1 MNPIPKAFVLL
12 ATLAMAFEAGCAP
25 GRIVPPATSIAMSEK
40 PRNLSPSAGSD
51 ALKALIDGNSAFAFA
66 LYQVLRTED
75 GNLFL
80 SPYSISVA
88 LAMTSAGA
96 SGNTAREMADTL
108 RFTLPQAELHP
119 AFNAYSLDLEARADA
134 VTEGTPF
141 ELSIANSL
149 WGQQGFPFQSE
160 FLDILAEN
168 YSAGMRLVD
177 FIQAPET
184 ARRAVNDWV
193 SDETRAK
200 IKDLIPEGAIDTLTR
215 LVLANAIYFKAAWRN
230 AFDSSGTIPAPF
242 HRLDG
247 SLVDVPMMHES
258 ELLGYAA
265 GEGVQALELPYENGN
280 MSMVILLPD
289 EGQFERFEGALSLA
303 GVQRTLADMT
313 YRPVILGLP
322 KFSYESS
329 FSLSDALKTL
339 GMADAFDPE
348 KADFSGMDGRRD
360 LYITDVIHKA
370 FIDVDEE
377 GTEAAA
383 ATAVIVG
390 TTSAPADEPVT
401 VTIDRPF
408 VYLIRDN
415 QTGAILFLGRVL
427 DPLQ

>member
-1 MNPIPKAFVLL
+1 MNPIPKAFILL
-12 ATLAMAFEAGCAP
+12 ATLAIAFQAGCAP
-25 GRIVPPATSIAMSEK
+25 GGVVPQASSIAMSEK
-40 PRNLSPSAGSD
+40 PRDMSPSAGSD

-66 LYQVLRTED
+66 LYQVLRSQD

-96 SGNTAREMADTL
+96 SGNTAREMAGTL

-149 WGQQGFPFQSE
+149 WGQQGFPFRTE
-160 FLDILAEN
+160 FLDMLAEN

-177 FIQAPET
+177 FIQAPEA
-184 ARRAVNDWV
+184 ARRAINDWV
-193 SDETRAK
+193 SDETRDK

-230 AFDSSGTIPAPF
+230 AFDSSGTTPAPF

-247 SLVDVPMMHES
+247 SVVDVPMMHERES
-258 ELLGYAA
+258 LGYAA
-265 GEGVQALELPYENGN
+265 SEDVQALELPYENGN

-289 EGQFERFEGALSLA
+289 EGKFERFEGTLSLA
-303 GVQRTLADMT
+303 GVQGMLEDMT

-329 FSLSDALKTL
+329 FSLSDALRTL